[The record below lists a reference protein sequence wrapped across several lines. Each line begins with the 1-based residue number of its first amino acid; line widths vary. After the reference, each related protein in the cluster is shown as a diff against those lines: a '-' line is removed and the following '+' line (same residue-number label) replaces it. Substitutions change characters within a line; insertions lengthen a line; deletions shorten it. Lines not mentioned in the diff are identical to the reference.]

1 MTGMITLAGVTK
13 AFGAKQVLQG
23 VDLNIEKGQS
33 VVVIGGSG
41 SGKSVMLKSIL
52 GLLTPDAARYMLT
65 EHRRS
70 ACRDA
75 TARILTPISACC
87 FKMAPV

>member
-13 AFGAKQVLQG
+13 AFGTKQVLQG
-23 VDLNIEKGQS
+23 LDLNIEKGQS

-52 GLLTPDAARYMLT
+52 GL
-65 EHRRS
+65 
-70 ACRDA
+70 
-75 TARILTPISACC
+75 
-87 FKMAPV
+87 